1 MKKTKTKKTRQAKT
15 EEKIDKSPRVFQN
28 DKIGYELDI
37 QERYD
42 LTEKQKQLI
51 EIIEDKHT
59 KVVFVQGPAGTS
71 KTFTAVYAA
80 LKLMNK
86 KAISDIVYV
95 RSIAESASKS
105 LGSLPGE
112 ANDKMAP
119 FLMPL
124 KDKVEELIPRQ
135 QVLAL
140 EKEERLQGIPV
151 NYLRGA
157 SMNAKVIIV
166 DEAQNLNK
174 KELVTTLTRIG
185 KYSKFI
191 ILGDANQSDI
201 RDSGFM
207 ALFDLFNDDISKN
220 QGIHCFSFTRED
232 IVRSGILKY
241 IVERVE
247 GSYISPV
254 KSSAPEKYVP
264 LTTDW
269 YPGPDTNCS

>member
-1 MKKTKTKKTRQAKT
+1 MKKTNKKPKSAEKLNKT
-15 EEKIDKSPRVFQN
+15 DKSPRVFQN
-28 DKIGYELDI
+28 DKIGFELDI
-37 QERYD
+37 QERTD
-42 LTEKQKQLI
+42 LIPKQKELI
-51 EIIEDKHT
+51 ELIEDKHT

-86 KAISDIVYV
+86 KAISDILYV

-112 ANDKMAP
+112 ADEKMSP

-124 KDKVEELIPRQ
+124 RDKIDELLPKQ
-135 QVLAL
+135 QAVAL
-140 EKEERLQGIPV
+140 EKEKRIQGIPV

-157 SMNAKVIIV
+157 SINAKVVII

-174 KELVTTLTRIG
+174 KELVTALTRIG

-201 RDSGFM
+201 KDSGFM
-207 ALFDLFNDDISKN
+207 GLFDLFNDSESAAE
-220 QGIHCFSFTRED
+220 GIHCFAFTRED
-232 IVRSGILKY
+232 IVRSGILKF
-241 IVERVE
+241 IVEKIE
-247 GSYISPV
+247 GGYVPPV
-254 KSSAPEKYVP
+254 KSSVKVMNVRDPMFQE
-264 LTTDW
+264 T
-269 YPGPDTNCS
+269 

>member
-1 MKKTKTKKTRQAKT
+1 MKKTKIKKTKT
-15 EEKIDKSPRVFQN
+15 ASTDTKIDKSPRVFQN
-28 DKIGYELDI
+28 DKIGFELDI

-42 LTEKQKQLI
+42 LTAKQKELI
-51 EIIEDKHT
+51 DIIEDKRT
-59 KVVFVQGPAGTS
+59 RVVFVQGPAGTS

-86 KAISDIVYV
+86 KTISDIVYV

-112 ANDKMAP
+112 ADDKMAP

-124 KDKVEELIPRQ
+124 RDKIEELIPRQ
-135 QVLAL
+135 QALAL

-157 SMNAKVIIV
+157 SMNAKFIII

-174 KELVTTLTRIG
+174 KELVTALTRIG

-201 RDSGFM
+201 RDSGFVELFK
-207 ALFDLFNDDISKN
+207 LFDDEISRE
-220 QGIHCFSFTRED
+220 QGIHSFSFTRED

-241 IVERVE
+241 IVERIE
-247 GSYISPV
+247 GGYIPPV
-254 KSSAPEKYVP
+254 KSSVP
-264 LTTDW
+264 FVPVAVNQGRLD
-269 YPGPDTNCS
+269 PMFE